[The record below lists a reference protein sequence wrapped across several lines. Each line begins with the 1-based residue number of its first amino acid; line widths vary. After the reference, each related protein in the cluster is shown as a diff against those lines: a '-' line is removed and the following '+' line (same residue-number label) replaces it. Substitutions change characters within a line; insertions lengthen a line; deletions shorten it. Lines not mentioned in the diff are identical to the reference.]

1 MWTLLGLTGILGTLL
16 KIAAS
21 LLEAITPV
29 IKGALELFVEFIKW
43 MWHGFIDVIDDIR
56 TVAFVAV
63 VVMGSIVYGSL
74 NPVVKK
80 IPFIGQN
87 QCEKHIA
94 LLKKQYDQCKTQ
106 LQRSSKR

>member
-1 MWTLLGLTGILGTLL
+1 MWTILGLTGILSSLL

-29 IKGALELFVEFIKW
+29 IKGALELVVEFLKW

-63 VVMGSIVYGSL
+63 VVMGSIVYGSI

-80 IPFIGQN
+80 VPFVGQN
-87 QCEKHIA
+87 QCEKHIV
-94 LLKKQYDQCKTQ
+94 LLKKQYDTCKAQ
-106 LQRSSKR
+106 MRSSKR